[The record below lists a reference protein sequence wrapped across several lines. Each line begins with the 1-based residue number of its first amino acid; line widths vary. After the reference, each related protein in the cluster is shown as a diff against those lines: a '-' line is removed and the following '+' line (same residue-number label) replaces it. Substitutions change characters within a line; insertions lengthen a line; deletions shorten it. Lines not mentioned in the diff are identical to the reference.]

1 MADNI
6 KNLGKVC
13 ITPEGVWDVNKEYD
27 RLSLVVTK
35 DSDTQR
41 VLSYISRK
49 HVPKGNISIHD
60 REYWQLFTTELRLED
75 ITIDENGNIKMG
87 DVVIYQ
93 IPLGDA
99 LGEIVVDKIKEDLT
113 NHIMTEIRSYMTSM
127 VQELINSFST
137 QIGRLIT
144 EGIKVANNIN
154 GTMHN
159 VDEVTHYGT
168 VNLKHDGKISG
179 ILSGSVNSK
188 VSGELYINGDEPTP
202 STKYLVTVNADPSD
216 AVVTLNGVE
225 TNSAEFDEGSTVTV
239 IVSKSGYVT
248 KTESITNLQQD
259 TTLNVILVEEDV
271 QYFFRINPT
280 EKSVGAVS
288 SEFTV
293 NVESVKNNQ
302 RYEYEYIAED
312 SDDIIQSITKVT
324 GGVKIITNS
333 NALDRTKTATIYFKQ
348 HRPEEE
354 VQNVTIPF
362 IITQET
368 DNPSEYIF
376 ISEAINRMNATSEG
390 NGLNGIPV
398 TYEALGY
405 GTSEKP
411 YFDLVSTKNNVAC
424 DYNIIEKPSWINI
437 IKDLDNNKLIYTLE
451 GVALS
456 TPYSIIKGTIVLEQ
470 VGSKKQLKFTL
481 IRANHLLYVIG
492 NPFSFNDDAH
502 YSEKLRVISC
512 VCQGEYAFIPSQPN
526 LDENDEHPNWI
537 NITAEDLRT
546 ARLVSYTLYPTSS
559 YYEVPISIQPN
570 TGDTR
575 TGEVRIIN
583 DDNTAKYTIRI
594 TQTDGDYVFT
604 INPISAEISA
614 NGDTINPT
622 IVSTKNGSEHN
633 FTIFSTVVPNW
644 IHVTKTGNDV
654 TIIVDSNTG
663 NARNYSLAFKQNDS
677 DKTINFEINQA
688 AGSTPTP
695 IYTFSVS
702 PTVTSMKAD
711 GSSVFNPT
719 VTSTKDG
726 AAQSFSVDAKS
737 DWLNVGIEN
746 NIVTITANE
755 NTGSSRLGFV
765 RFIQNE
771 SGQTCGINI
780 TQQGTDTFEIDGSS
794 VANISADALNTTLN
808 VTSIV
813 GGQERSP
820 YTVESSP
827 EWITATPNVQ
837 ISKLGLQIAANTGA
851 ARTGQVVCKQTATDE
866 TVTIT
871 VNQAA
876 GSTPTHTYEFVGI
889 LTGSGGD
896 TEQPLDTAI
905 RLTTADNSVTLT
917 PRVKIDGQLREDINV
932 NITFNG
938 FSQGAQNT
946 NKFSVNSS
954 GTALTISTSG
964 EEPSEPI
971 STSYDIALSYDGHT
985 ENATFAIDWD
995 V

>member
-168 VNLKHDGKISG
+168 VNLKHDGKISS
-179 ILSGSVNSK
+179 ILSGNVNSK

-202 STKYLVTVNADPSD
+202 STKYLVTVNANPSD

-225 TNSAEFDEGSTVTV
+225 TNSAEFDEGSTITV
-239 IVSKSGYVT
+239 VVSKSGYIT

-259 TTLNVILVEEDV
+259 TTLNVILVEEGV

-302 RYEYEYIAED
+302 RYEYEYTVED
-312 SDDIIQSITKVT
+312 SDNIIQSITKVT
-324 GGVKIITNS
+324 GGVKVVTNG
-333 NALDRTKTATIYFKQ
+333 NALDRTKTATIYFRQ

-354 VQNVTIPF
+354 VQNVTIPLV
-362 IITQET
+362 ITQAT
-368 DNPSEYIF
+368 DTPSSYIF
-376 ISEAINRMNATSEG
+376 TSNLINNWNDESVNNYLGGVPVGGNAYTSP
-390 NGLNGIPV
+390 NGIDI
-398 TYEALGY
+398 T
-405 GTSEKP
+405 
-411 YFDLVSTKNNVAC
+411 STKNGESF
-424 DYNIIEKPSWINI
+424 DYDITQKPSWINFT
-437 IKDLDNNKLIYTLE
+437 KDLQNNKLNFALDAVELSATLTQIRGKVVLTQRDSGKTLE
-451 GVALS
+451 
-456 TPYSIIKGTIVLEQ
+456 
-470 VGSKKQLKFTL
+470 FTL
-481 IRANHLLYVIG
+481 IRCKGYIYVIDSPLIY
-492 NPFSFNDDAH
+492 NKNAH
-502 YSEKLRVISC
+502 YTEDLKIITGFC
-512 VCQGEYAFIPSQPN
+512 VGNTGFSYTPGKPSLSSQ
-526 LDENDEHPNWI
+526 DDHPNWI
-537 NITAEDLRT
+537 GIDNTSFEDAQLIST
-546 ARLVSYTLYPTSS
+546 S
-559 YYEVPISIQPN
+559 YYYYYKVRFGIQKN
-570 TGDTR
+570 EGNER
-575 TGEVRIIN
+575 TGTVM
-583 DDNTAKYTIRI
+583 I
-594 TQTDGDYVFT
+594 TVG
-604 INPISAEISA
+604 
-614 NGDTINPT
+614 G
-622 IVSTKNGSEHN
+622 
-633 FTIFSTVVPNW
+633 
-644 IHVTKTGNDV
+644 
-654 TIIVDSNTG
+654 
-663 NARNYSLAFKQNDS
+663 DS
-677 DKTINFEINQA
+677 DINYPIEFTQE
-688 AGSTPTP
+688 GEDTPTP
-695 IYTFSVS
+695 TPTYVFSVS

-755 NTGSSRLGFV
+755 NTGSSRSGFV

-771 SGQTCGINI
+771 SGQTCGIDI

-837 ISKLGLQIAANTGA
+837 ISKLGLQITANTGA
-851 ARTGQVVCKQTATDE
+851 ARSGQIVCKQTATDE

-876 GSTPTHTYEFVGI
+876 GSTPPTPTHTYEFVGI

-905 RLTTADNSVTLT
+905 RLTTAANSVTLT

-932 NITFNG
+932 NITSNG

-971 STSYDIALSYDGHT
+971 STSYDIALNYDGHT